1 MRKAIG
7 IIGIIGGMPSLIVE
21 ASLVPGGRGK
31 GSAPGARCRT
41 CRPPGFSSNP
51 PPSNAATAR
60 IMLIE
65 GRASRCCRWRSP
77 RISGRSSVLLGGETS
92 FPVVVRK
99 GRASILW
106 AKQAHV
112 AQLSSDPL
120 QEQAILG
127 VEMGVVLT
135 MPVLQPTGLGTR
147 SRCRTV
153 QIELTGIL

>member
-1 MRKAIG
+1 MLPLEVPKDIRAQLG
-7 IIGIIGGMPSLIVE
+7 SPRRRN
-21 ASLVPGGRGK
+21 LVPC
-31 GSAPGARCRT
+31 GSAQ
-41 CRPPGFSSNP
+41 
-51 PPSNAATAR
+51 
-60 IMLIE
+60 
-65 GRASRCCRWRSP
+65 RSCFD
-77 RISGRSSVLLGGETS
+77 SV
-92 FPVVVRK
+92 
-99 GRASILW
+99 